1 MEDTTEATKLELN
14 KKLDNARKVMTYLR
28 EGNIGD
34 KELLDFVLYL
44 IDESKKNFPVV
55 YEKIKEAVK

>member
-1 MEDTTEATKLELN
+1 MKDATEATKLELN
-14 KKLDNARKVMTYLR
+14 KKLDNARKIMTYLR
-28 EGNIGD
+28 KGNIGD

-44 IDESKKNFPVV
+44 IGESKKSFPVV